1 MSGNLAA
8 GNLEGDNLLSPL
20 DGNRDLGT
28 RRALHTAD
36 HTVLLEIHAS
46 YIGSIHFEQA
56 VARLHAQLLRRPAG
70 DDFNHHGRIVGHIEL
85 NADPGE
91 IARKVLFRLL
101 ELLGRKIYRMR
112 VKSGQNGLYRSIGDL
127 FAVDRI
133 DIILIDRLKHEV
145 QLAPVV
151 VLNAKAPLVSG
162 DLVHEK
168 RNREPDN
175 NAEE

>member
-1 MSGNLAA
+1 
-8 GNLEGDNLLSPL
+8 
-20 DGNRDLGT
+20 
-28 RRALHTAD
+28 
-36 HTVLLEIHAS
+36 
-46 YIGSIHFEQA
+46 
-56 VARLHAQLLRRPAG
+56 
-70 DDFNHHGRIVGHIEL
+70 
-85 NADPGE
+85 
-91 IARKVLFRLL
+91 
-101 ELLGRKIYRMR
+101 MR

-133 DIILIDRLKHEV
+133 DIILINRLKHEV